1 MHMAQDNLLFSKDHE
16 WVRSE
21 GGTAVVGVTDYA
33 QHELGDV
40 VYVELPPVGKELKK
54 GDPAA
59 NIESVKAVSDVF
71 APVSGTISEVNAKLG
86 DTPELIN
93 QDPFGEGW
101 ILKMSVAQASEL
113 NELMD
118 LGKYEEYLKGIAGE

>member
-1 MHMAQDNLLFSKDHE
+1 MAQEDLLFSKDHE

-21 GGTAVVGVTDYA
+21 GGTAVIGVTDYA

-40 VYVELPPVGKELKK
+40 VYVELPAIGKELKK

-71 APVSGTISEVNAKLG
+71 APVSGKITEVNAKLS

-101 ILKMSVAQASEL
+101 IFKMSVSQASEL
-113 NELMD
+113 GELMD
-118 LGKYEEYLKGIAGE
+118 LKKYEEYLKGIAGE

>member
-1 MHMAQDNLLFSKDHE
+1 MAQENLLFSKDHE

-21 GGTAVVGVTDYA
+21 GGTVVVGVTDYA

-40 VYVELPPVGKELKK
+40 VYVDLPAAGKELKK

-59 NIESVKAVSDVF
+59 NIESVKAVSDVY
-71 APVSGTISEVNAKLG
+71 APVSGKITEVNAKLSE
-86 DTPELIN
+86 TPELVN

-101 ILKMSVAQASEL
+101 IFKMAVTQAAEL

-118 LGKYEEYLKGIAGE
+118 LKKYEEYLKGIAGE